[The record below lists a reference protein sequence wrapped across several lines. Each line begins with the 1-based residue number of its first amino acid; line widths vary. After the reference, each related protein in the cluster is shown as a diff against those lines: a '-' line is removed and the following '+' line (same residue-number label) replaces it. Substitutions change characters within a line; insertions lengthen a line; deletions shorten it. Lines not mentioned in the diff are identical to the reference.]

1 MKIPF
6 VDLRAQYESI
16 KPEIDA
22 AIASVIADSAFVGG
36 YENSY
41 VRRFEEAFSGYLNA
55 KHCVGCANGTDSIEI
70 LLKAMDIGPGD
81 EVIVPAHSWISTS
94 EAVSA
99 VGARLVFVD
108 THPTYYTLDAKLIEA
123 RITPRT
129 KAIIPVHLYG
139 LPAEMDE
146 ILAVARKHRLRVLED
161 CAQAHGAEYK
171 GAKVGTLGDAASFS
185 FFPGKN
191 LGAYGDAGCMV
202 TNDPELARRARMIA
216 NHGQLEKHNH
226 IVEGRN
232 SRLDGLQAAVL
243 GVKLKYLPQWTSLR
257 QKHAERYSGLLAP
270 LAVTAPAAPAYSRHV
285 YHLYVVQVPDR
296 EAVQGA
302 LAAAGV
308 STGVHYPKALPF
320 LAAYAGHGH
329 RPTDFPVA
337 ARHMDRVLSL
347 PMYPELTPEQIEA
360 VVSVIAAAAV
370 GG

>member
-6 VDLRAQYESI
+6 VDLRAQYDHI

-36 YENSY
+36 YENRY
-41 VRRFEEAFSGYLNA
+41 VRNFEEAFADYLKA
-55 KHCVGCANGTDSIEI
+55 VHCIGCANGTDSIEI
-70 LLKAMDIGPGD
+70 LLKAMNIGPGD

-94 EAVSA
+94 EAVTT
-99 VGARLVFVD
+99 VGARPVFVD
-108 THPTYYTLDAKLIEA
+108 THPDYYTLDARLIEA
-123 RITPRT
+123 SITPRT
-129 KAIIPVHLYG
+129 KAIIAVHLYG
-139 LPAEMDE
+139 LAAEMDE

-171 GAKVGTLGDAASFS
+171 GTKVGTLGDAASFS

-202 TNDPELARRARMIA
+202 TKDPELARRARMLA
-216 NHGQLEKHNH
+216 NHGQLAKHNH
-226 IVEGRN
+226 VIEGRN

-243 GVKLKYLPQWTSLR
+243 GVKLKHLPQWTALR
-257 QKHAERYSGLLAP
+257 RKHAQRYDSLLAP
-270 LAVTAPAAPAYSRHV
+270 LGVHTPSAPAYSSHV
-285 YHLYVVQVPDR
+285 YHLYVVQFVNR
-296 EAVQGA
+296 EMVQRD
-302 LAAAGV
+302 LSQAGI

-320 LAAYAGHGH
+320 LTAYANHKH
-329 RPTDFPVA
+329 APEDFPVA

-347 PMYPELTPEQIEA
+347 PMYPELTAEQIES
-360 VVSVIAAAAV
+360 VVSAVAAAV